1 MGTKIPGISTLAT
14 QEKEFILDNHFAMVG
29 VTLFGDDTIHT
40 ASTPVLAGTA
50 LGKITATGLYG
61 IYDDA
66 AIDGRE
72 DGTGL
77 LYKGVLAADT
87 ATGNQLVNMVVHGLI
102 DESECTGVDAN
113 FKVDTGDQFIWY

>member
-1 MGTKIPGISTLAT
+1 MASKIPGISTQAT
-14 QEKEFILDNHFAMVG
+14 QEKEFIVDNHWAGIG

-50 LGKITATGLYG
+50 LGKITATGLYA

-66 AIDGRE
+66 AVDGRE

-87 ATGNQLVNMVVHGLI
+87 ATGNQLVTMVIHAVV
-102 DESECTGVDAN
+102 DESETTGVDAA
-113 FKVDTGDQFIWY
+113 FKVDVAGAFIWV